1 MKFRNKEL
9 INDENG
15 VWTKN
20 VDGFPFKTLKDDK
33 GRVIREEDAFG
44 NWEIFTYDTRGYI
57 VLTEIYWK
65 KKHYFRFIDRDE
77 NGRRTFEKWD
87 DNITTLTYTPSGKP
101 KTEET
106 NFGCWTK
113 WEYDE
118 NENEILHEWADPN
131 RHVKSKTIYDSLN
144 RKIYNEYEV
153 VGIGT
158 TWTAY
163 EYMEEK
169 DKNGNWVTARLINSS
184 GRIQDHT
191 GSNTIVYFLEPDEL
205 KKTKEEILEKHLAF

>member
-20 VDGFPFKTLKDDK
+20 VEGFPFKTLKDDK

-57 VLTEIYWK
+57 VLTESYWK
-65 KKHYFRFIDRDE
+65 KKHSFHFVDRDE
-77 NGRRTFEKWD
+77 NGRRTFEKWG

-106 NFGCWTK
+106 NFGCWKK

-118 NENEILHEWADPN
+118 NENEILCEWADPS
-131 RHVKSKTIYDSLN
+131 RHVRSGAIYDSLN
-144 RKIYNEYEV
+144 RKIYSDYEV
-153 VGIGT
+153 VGKGT
-158 TWTAY
+158 TWTTY
-163 EYMEEK
+163 EYKDEK
-169 DKNGNWVTARLINSS
+169 DKNGNWVKARLINSS
-184 GRIQDHT
+184 GLVQDHT
-191 GSNTIVYFLEPDEL
+191 GLSTITYSLEPDEIERI
-205 KKTKEEILEKHLAF
+205 KEEILKKRLAF